1 MLDVYFIIRD
11 IGTQVQLRKV
21 RRPNPDVAAAAD
33 QTGLSYTE
41 FQVFGLCFWSWA
53 LQDLDLSLQDHN
65 GDIQPIH
72 KYYKRYPYSG

>member
-1 MLDVYFIIRD
+1 MSAINSFYEKENVINIVRD

-21 RRPNPDVAAAAD
+21 RRPNPDVAAAAG

-53 LQDLDLSLQDHN
+53 LQDLNLSL
-65 GDIQPIH
+65 
-72 KYYKRYPYSG
+72 

>member
-21 RRPNPDVAAAAD
+21 RRPNPDVAAAAAG

-41 FQVFGLCFWSWA
+41 FQVSIWTLFLA
-53 LQDLDLSLQDHN
+53 LQF
-65 GDIQPIH
+65 
-72 KYYKRYPYSG
+72 YYIFVGS